1 MEVPEKNVLKFLLSS
16 EEDLDKH
23 VGYDLDNRK
32 RFAKCSVEMDQAFC
46 ASVAIT
52 CVSQLIMD
60 SFSLLVL
67 LCMPGT

>member
-1 MEVPEKNVLKFLLSS
+1 MEVPEKNVLKFSS
-16 EEDLDKH
+16 KEDLDKH

-32 RFAKCSVEMDQAFC
+32 GFEKCSEEMDQAFC

-52 CVSQLIMD
+52 CASQLIVD

-67 LCMPGT
+67 LCGHGT